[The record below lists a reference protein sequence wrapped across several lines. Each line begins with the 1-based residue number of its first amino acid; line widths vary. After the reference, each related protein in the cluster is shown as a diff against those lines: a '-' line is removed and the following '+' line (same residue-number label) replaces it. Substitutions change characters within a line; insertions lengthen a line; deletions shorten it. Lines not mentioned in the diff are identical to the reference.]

1 MIETENAISLF
12 EVSLMNQD
20 RYNAERLRKRMWI
33 TIAVALLALLTVILS
48 TMSGAF
54 NFHKGLNSLPDL
66 TGMTEADAIATIE
79 RLKGHASVSYEA
91 STAKEG
97 TVIRQGIPAGDAV
110 TPNSTVSIVVSSGK
124 PDVQPTAEPQVLLP
138 SFVGL
143 SMELARRNAE
153 EIDVNLVEDGY
164 VYDDTIPYGSIVE
177 QEPAVGAKV
186 TQSMIVKVKLSA
198 GPETVR
204 YTITVEAGAG
214 GSVSPGTTT
223 VVEGEDISFTIT
235 PNEGYMIDHLI
246 VDGVEVHSLDRY
258 SFLTVD
264 SDHTLSVTFREQ
276 RGMLEEFIDQFFG
289 GN

>member
-1 MIETENAISLF
+1 MIEPENAISLF

-20 RYNAERLRKRMWI
+20 RYNAERLRKRLWI
-33 TIAVALLALLTVILS
+33 TIIAALLALLTVILS
-48 TMSGAF
+48 TCSGAF

-66 TGMTEADAIATIE
+66 TGMTEEDAIATIE
-79 RLKGHASVSYEA
+79 KLRGHASVSYEA
-91 STAKEG
+91 STAKAG

-124 PDVQPTAEPQVLLP
+124 PDTQPSSEPQELLP
-138 SFVGL
+138 SLIGL
-143 SMELARRNAE
+143 SMELAERTAE
-153 EIDVNLVEDGY
+153 ELGVNLIEGDY
-164 VYDDTIPYGSIVE
+164 VYDDNIPYGSIVD
-177 QEPAVGAKV
+177 QEPAGGAKV
-186 TQSMIVKVKLSA
+186 TKGMAVTVTLSA
-198 GPETVR
+198 GPETRR
-204 YTITVEAGAG
+204 YTITVEAGPG

-235 PNEGYMIDHLI
+235 PNEGYIIDRLV
-246 VDGVEVHSLDRY
+246 VDGTEVHALDRY

-264 SDHTLSVTFREQ
+264 SNHTLSVTFREQ

>member
-1 MIETENAISLF
+1 
-12 EVSLMNQD
+12 MNQD
-20 RYNAERLRKRMWI
+20 RYNAERLRRRMWI
-33 TIAVALLALLTVILS
+33 TIIAALLALLTVILS
-48 TMSGAF
+48 TCSGAF
-54 NFHKGLNSLPDL
+54 NFDKGVNSLTDI
-66 TGMTEADAIATIE
+66 TGMTEEDAIATIE
-79 RLKGHASVSYEA
+79 KLRGHASVSYEA

-124 PDVQPTAEPQVLLP
+124 PDAQPSAEPQALLP

-143 SMELARRNAE
+143 SMELAQRNAE
-153 EIDVNLVEDGY
+153 ELVVNLVEDGY
-164 VYDDTIPYGSIVE
+164 VYDDNIPYGSIVE
-177 QEPAVGAKV
+177 QEPAVGSKI

-198 GPETVR
+198 GPETKR
-204 YTITVEAGAG
+204 YTITVEAGYG

-223 VVEGEDISFTIT
+223 VVEGEDISFAIT
-235 PNEGYMIDHLI
+235 PNEGYAIDRLV
-246 VDGVEVHSLDRY
+246 VDGTEVHALDRY

-276 RGMLEEFIDQFFG
+276 RGILEELIDQFFG

>member
-1 MIETENAISLF
+1 
-12 EVSLMNQD
+12 MNQD
-20 RYNAERLRKRMWI
+20 RYNAERLRRRMWI
-33 TIAVALLALLTVILS
+33 TIIAALLALLTVILS
-48 TMSGAF
+48 TCSGAF
-54 NFHKGLNSLPDL
+54 NFHKGVNSLPDL
-66 TGMTEADAIATIE
+66 TGMTEEDAIATIE
-79 RLKGHASVSYEA
+79 KLRGHASVSYEA

-124 PDVQPTAEPQVLLP
+124 PDAQPSAEPQALLP

-143 SMELARRNAE
+143 SMELAQRNAE
-153 EIDVNLVEDGY
+153 ELVVNLVEDGY
-164 VYDDTIPYGSIVE
+164 VYDDNIPYGSIVE
-177 QEPAVGAKV
+177 QEPAVGTKI

-198 GPETVR
+198 GPETKR
-204 YTITVEAGAG
+204 YTITVEAGYG

-223 VVEGEDISFTIT
+223 VVEGEDISFAIT
-235 PNEGYMIDHLI
+235 PNEGYAIDRLV
-246 VDGVEVHSLDRY
+246 VDGTEVHALDRY

-276 RGMLEEFIDQFFG
+276 RGMLEELIDQFFG